1 MTAAA
6 CPSLQGTDALGL
18 SQALAS
24 VDCQV
29 GAAVAQSYARL
40 FGTGGLFAAVLTALL
55 TVYVAVIGYGLI
67 TGRGGLSL
75 AGLAPKVVT
84 IGLVLTL
91 ATSWPAYE
99 TLVTGL
105 LVNGPDQIA
114 SNLSGDSGHAG
125 AAFAERLDGL
135 FDRFADLAKTIG
147 DDKTAGGG
155 PVNAHVA
162 AILVWVSALILLLGT
177 AGALVLTRIV
187 LAVLLAV
194 GPVFVVF
201 ALFRPTRGLFD
212 GWLRTAC
219 LFALAPMLTVLAG
232 SGALALL
239 EPLLDAI
246 ADDPQGAVSQVRPI
260 VELFLG
266 AMVYAGLMAM
276 LVWAAA
282 SLVRSWRPLS
292 GRSAPRGGSAQRFD
306 AVPAA
311 GCASAASF
319 APGVAG
325 SVRPQAA
332 PAPRIDGVV
341 AALLREDR
349 AGAAASGASA
359 ARIAAMTPSVIV
371 QAPAGSGGGDAR
383 RRAQGL
389 GQSFR
394 GPTASTAPIA
404 GAIGS

>member
-1 MTAAA
+1 MMAAA
-6 CPSLQGTDALGL
+6 CSSLKTAEDMGI
-18 SQALAS
+18 SQALSS
-24 VDCQV
+24 VDCHV

-40 FGTGGLFAAVLTALL
+40 FGTGGMFAAVLTALL
-55 TVYVAVIGYGLI
+55 TLYVAAVGYGLI

-99 TLVTGL
+99 ILVTGL

-114 SNLSGDSGHAG
+114 SSLTGDGGHAG
-125 AAFAERLDGL
+125 AAFAERLDDL

-147 DDKTAGGG
+147 DDKTAGSGL
-155 PVNAHVA
+155 VNAHMA
-162 AILVWVSALILLLGT
+162 AILVWVSALVLLLGT

-201 ALFRPTRGLFD
+201 ALFKPTRGLFD

-219 LFALAPMLTVLAG
+219 LFAFAPMLTVLAG
-232 SGALALL
+232 SGAVALL
-239 EPLLDAI
+239 SPLIDAI
-246 ADDPQGAVSQVRPI
+246 ADNPADAVSQVRPI

-292 GRSAPRGGSAQRFD
+292 GGREAKGRSAACFDAISNAGSAPTAAF
-306 AVPAA
+306 APAA
-311 GCASAASF
+311 AAS
-319 APGVAG
+319 
-325 SVRPQAA
+325 SRSESA
-332 PAPRIDGVV
+332 PAPRVDRVV
-341 AALLREDR
+341 AALLRDDR
-349 AGAAASGASA
+349 PATDASASGAV
-359 ARIAAMTPSVIV
+359 RIAAMTPTVVV
-371 QAPAGSGGGDAR
+371 QPQAGPHGSDAK

-394 GPTASTAPIA
+394 PAAPSSAPIA